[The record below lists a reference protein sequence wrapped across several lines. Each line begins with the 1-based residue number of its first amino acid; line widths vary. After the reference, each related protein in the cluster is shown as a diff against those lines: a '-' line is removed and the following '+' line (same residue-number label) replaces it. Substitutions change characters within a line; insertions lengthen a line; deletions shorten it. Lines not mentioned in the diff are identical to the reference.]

1 MCSLTFHV
9 YPTVHENP
17 GRATL
22 NFSGIAPRDFN
33 CGLSHLAGNPNN
45 QEFENETINADKQYT
60 DSAEN

>member
-1 MCSLTFHV
+1 
-9 YPTVHENP
+9 VHENP